1 MPSVPAQD
9 PAVEPAWIT
18 EGIEPLWMQ
27 RDDFYISR
35 AMWSQFHLRFPWVSF
50 DVFWNVKKRLYNYY
64 NDDSNKSFWEEFGRD
79 PEELAMIL
87 CVVRRRA

>member
-18 EGIEPLWMQ
+18 EGIDPLWMQ
-27 RDDFYISR
+27 HDDFYISR
-35 AMWSQFHLRFPWVSF
+35 AMWSQFHLLFPWVSF

-64 NDDSNKSFWEEFGRD
+64 NDDSKSFWEEFGRD
-79 PEELAMIL
+79 PEEQAMIL